1 LEVSHNRVE
10 RLRAVALPPEEI
22 PPEE

>member
-1 LEVSHNRVE
+1 LVLE
-10 RLRAVALPPEEI
+10 PEEI